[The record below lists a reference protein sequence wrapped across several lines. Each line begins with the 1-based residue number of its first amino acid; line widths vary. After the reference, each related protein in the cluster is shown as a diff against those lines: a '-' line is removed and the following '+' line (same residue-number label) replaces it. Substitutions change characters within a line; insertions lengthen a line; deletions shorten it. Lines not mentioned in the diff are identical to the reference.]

1 MNKYLIMIFL
11 LAASHLMANDNLLL
25 MEQANKYYDGSEYA
39 AAAETYETI
48 ISNGFESADLY
59 FNLGNAYF
67 KLNNLPMAIF
77 NYEKARKINPY
88 DDDVLHNL
96 QIANSRIIDKI
107 EPVPQFFLFQWWD
120 VLVKSRSMEQW
131 ARISIIAFILFLV
144 MTLLFFLARIVW
156 LKKTGFWTGV
166 AFLAVFIMSFIL
178 ANQHYWAIHT
188 LTEAIIFT
196 PTVTVKSSPRENS
209 TDIFVIHEGIKVQIT
224 NQLGEWY
231 EIKIPDG
238 TKGWILEKDFRR
250 I

>member
-1 MNKYLIMIFL
+1 MKKSLILIFL
-11 LAASHLMANDNLLL
+11 FAATHLIANDNLLL

-48 ISNGFESADLY
+48 VSNGLESADLY

-77 NYEKARKINPY
+77 NYEKARKINPH

-120 VLVKSRSMEQW
+120 ILVKSRSMEQW
-131 ARISIIAFILFLV
+131 GRISIIAFISFLV
-144 MTLLFFLARIVW
+144 MALIFLLARIVR
-156 LKKTGFWTGV
+156 LKKAGFWSGM
-166 AFLAVFIMSFIL
+166 AFLAIFILSLIL
-178 ANQHYWAIHT
+178 ANQHYQSIHNR
-188 LTEAIIFT
+188 TEAIIFT

-238 TKGWILEKDFRR
+238 SKGWILEKDFRK